1 MTKIGLLSDT
11 HGYVPPRVYEHFADC
26 DEVWHAGDIGTVA
39 VLDELR
45 AFKPLRIV
53 FGNIDNHI
61 IRLDTPE
68 DLVFQVEEVKVA
80 MTHIAGRPGKYSPKA
95 FDLLTKERPK
105 IFVCG
110 HSHTLLVQFDKKMN
124 ALWLNP
130 GACGKKGFH
139 KVCTVLRFEI
149 DGADI
154 KNIEVIELENRG

>member
-11 HGYVPPRVYEHFADC
+11 HGYVPPRVYELFADC

-53 FGNIDNHI
+53 FGNIDDHV

-68 DLVFQVEEVKVA
+68 NLVFQVEDVKVA
-80 MTHIAGRPGKYSPKA
+80 MTHIAGRPGKYSVQA
-95 FDLLTKERPK
+95 LQLLQEQNPK

-110 HSHTLLVQFDKKMN
+110 HSHTLLVQFDKRFN
-124 ALWLNP
+124 CLWLNP

-139 KVCTVLRFEI
+139 KVSTVLRFKI
-149 DGADI
+149 DGAEI
-154 KNIEVIELENRG
+154 KNMEVIELGTRI